1 MWPVSERSNGGAGS
15 VGGVRQLVAGMTGP
29 DPAVLDAARARLAGR
44 TKPRDSLGLLE
55 DVAVRYA
62 AVRGAVRCGPVS
74 ACVVIAAADHGV
86 SAYGV
91 SAYPAE
97 VTGQMI
103 STVLR
108 GGAASAVLAAS
119 VGARLAVV
127 DCGTAAARV
136 AEGVLDRRPASGPGG
151 DLVLTDALRPGAAEE
166 LLDSGVRWAADRAAE
181 GITLIG
187 LGELGIANTT
197 PAAALT
203 SALLGLDAAAV
214 CGPGTGL
221 DAAGLRRKVDAVR
234 AATARVGARDVLG
247 TLTGLGG
254 AEIAFL
260 AGVVLGAAAARVP
273 VLVDGVVTGA
283 AALVAARLAP
293 AAPGSLLAAHLSPEP
308 AHAQQLAALGLTPM
322 LQLNMRL
329 GEGTGALLAVPLVR
343 AAVAVL
349 TEMAGFAD
357 AGVTDTGA

>member
-1 MWPVSERSNGGAGS
+1 MDS
-15 VGGVRQLVAGMTGP
+15 
-29 DPAVLDAARARLAGR
+29 R
-44 TKPRDSLGLLE
+44 TKPRGSLGALE
-55 DVAVRYA
+55 DVAVRYSA
-62 AVRGAVRCGPVS
+62 ARGRVDCPPVVTS
-74 ACVVIAAADHGV
+74 VVVAAADHGV
-86 SAYGV
+86 AAYGV

-103 STVLR
+103 ATIVG
-108 GGAASAVLAAS
+108 GGAASAVLARS

-127 DCGTAAARV
+127 DCGTASPRV
-136 AEGVLDRRPASGPGG
+136 ADGVLDRRPPAPPGAAIGVGG
-151 DLVLTDALRPGAAEE
+151 DLVRTDALPPGAVEDLLLGGARWAAEE
-166 LLDSGVRWAADRAAE
+166 VAE
-181 GITLIG
+181 GVTLIG

-203 SALLGLDAAAV
+203 ASLLGVDPAAV

-221 DAAGLRRKVDAVR
+221 GADGLRRKVELVR
-234 AATARVGARDVLG
+234 AATARVGERDVLG
-247 TLTGLGG
+247 TLSGLGG

-260 AGVVLGAAAARVP
+260 AGVVLGAVAASVP

-293 AAPGSLLAAHLSPEP
+293 VVPGSLLAAHLSPEP
-308 AHAQQLAALGLTPM
+308 AHALQLAALGLTP
-322 LQLNMRL
+322 LLRLDMRL
-329 GEGTGALLAVPLVR
+329 GEGTGALLAVPVVR

-349 TEMAGFAD
+349 TEMAGFVE

>member
-1 MWPVSERSNGGAGS
+1 
-15 VGGVRQLVAGMTGP
+15 
-29 DPAVLDAARARLAGR
+29 
-44 TKPRDSLGLLE
+44 
-55 DVAVRYA
+55 
-62 AVRGAVRCGPVS
+62 
-74 ACVVIAAADHGV
+74 VVIAAADHGV

-103 STVLR
+103 STVLS

-127 DCGTAAARV
+127 DCGTASARV
-136 AEGVLDRRPASGPGG
+136 AEGVLDRRPTSGTGG
-151 DLVLTDALRPGAAEE
+151 DLVRTDALRPGAAEE
-166 LLDSGVRWAADRAAE
+166 LLESGARWAADRAAE
-181 GITLIG
+181 GLTLIG

-214 CGPGTGL
+214 CGTGTGL
-221 DAAGLRRKVDAVR
+221 DAAGVRRKVEAVR

-247 TLTGLGG
+247 QLTGLGG

-260 AGVVLGAAAARVP
+260 AGVVLGAAASRVP

-293 AAPGSLLAAHLSPEP
+293 VVPGSLLAAHLSPEP
-308 AHAQQLAALGLTPM
+308 AHARQLAALGLTPM